1 LGDDAENS
9 EQEEDEGFNLNIG
22 DDSDGEQEVQ
32 PQMLEQDLTSCG
44 NLKWQQQ
51 QVRITG
57 QRALRARQC
66 NYMDQVMTLTQA
78 VKEARFRS
86 YLSQVLPGPLHPSSL
101 PRPLHNFG
109 TKQKNT

>member
-1 LGDDAENS
+1 MDQARDTVKELRSYIAEQVPTTPPLGDDADNL

-32 PQMLEQDLTSCG
+32 PRMLEQDLTACG

-57 QRALRARQC
+57 Q
-66 NYMDQVMTLTQA
+66 
-78 VKEARFRS
+78 
-86 YLSQVLPGPLHPSSL
+86 
-101 PRPLHNFG
+101 
-109 TKQKNT
+109 